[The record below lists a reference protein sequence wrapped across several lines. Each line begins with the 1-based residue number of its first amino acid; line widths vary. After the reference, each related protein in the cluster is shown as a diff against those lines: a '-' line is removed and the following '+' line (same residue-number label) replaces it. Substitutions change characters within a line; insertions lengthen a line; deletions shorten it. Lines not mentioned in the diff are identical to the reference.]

1 MKGDSLILI
10 GMAGVGKSTLGAALA
25 PALGIGFLDLDDY
38 IEDGQGQTIQQIID
52 TKGEDVLLQIEKEE
66 MTKIDLDG
74 KVIAPGG
81 SIIYHPDLMEYLKE
95 NATLVYLDDAIE
107 TIEKR
112 INDAASKGIVGLKDK
127 SLKQIYEERRPLYA
141 KYADVTVN
149 CRGKTMAELVREIR
163 DSYPESGKRKASRFQ

>member
-1 MKGDSLILI
+1 
-10 GMAGVGKSTLGAALA
+10 
-25 PALGIGFLDLDDY
+25 
-38 IEDGQGQTIQQIID
+38 
-52 TKGEDVLLQIEKEE
+52 

-112 INDAASKGIVGLKDK
+112 MNDAASKGIVGLKDK